1 MADPNYTVDKLLAFL
16 REAPEQGVLNPA
28 VARSRVNAI
37 DQLFTVLS
45 PEERADIR
53 LIDVARLAGRLH
65 TLEGSTLRPEVVDL
79 YRTRV
84 NDALVDY
91 LAWLSNPKTFATIS
105 GHALRRDSLARAP
118 ETENAEETRAIENIA
133 LATSERRKDY
143 VSVPLR
149 EGVTVFITNLPLDLS
164 VDEAGRLARVIT
176 ALGNSDSTGA
186 SNAQ

>member
-1 MADPNYTVDKLLAFL
+1 MVDPNYTVDRLLAFL
-16 REAPEQGVLNPA
+16 REAPEQGVLNSA

-37 DQLFTVLS
+37 DQLVTVLS

-53 LIDVARLAGRLH
+53 LIDVTRLAGRLH

-84 NDALVDY
+84 NEALVDY
-91 LAWLSNPKTFATIS
+91 LAWLANPKTFATIT
-105 GHALRRDSLARAP
+105 GHALRRDRFTHAP
-118 ETENAEETRAIENIA
+118 ESENVEERRAIESIA

-149 EGVTVFITNLPLDLS
+149 DGVTVFITNLPLDLTAE
-164 VDEAGRLARVIT
+164 EAGRLARVIT
-176 ALGNSDSTGA
+176 ALGSSESTGTG
-186 SNAQ
+186 NAQ